1 MLIEKYTVSITFT
14 ATEKM
19 AEELDGAAKEFDVSR
34 SDIIRACIHNDLPKL
49 KDRERK
55 RKNSRKK
62 RDKPIQ

>member
-1 MLIEKYTVSITFT
+1 MLIKKYTVSITFT

-19 AEELDGAAKEFDVSR
+19 SDELDDAAKEFDVSR

-55 RKNSRKK
+55 RKK